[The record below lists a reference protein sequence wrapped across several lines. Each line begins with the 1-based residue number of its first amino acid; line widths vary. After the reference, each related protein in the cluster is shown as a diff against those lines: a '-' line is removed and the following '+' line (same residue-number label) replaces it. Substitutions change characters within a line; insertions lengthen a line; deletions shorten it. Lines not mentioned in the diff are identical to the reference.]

1 METGYTP
8 MEMAGKKMDPK
19 IKAEVS
25 DLMLMMENW
34 RKSYS
39 DWCTKGE
46 DNEWVYREFTEDI
59 QTWLQP
65 YAHALVDQHVMSRL
79 AGMAV
84 MGFAYDKLEELRL
97 EFK

>member
-8 MEMAGKKMDPK
+8 MEMAGEKMDPK

-34 RKSYS
+34 RKSYAS
-39 DWCTKGE
+39 WCTVGE
-46 DNEWVYREFTEDI
+46 DNEWVYREFCEDI
-59 QTWLQP
+59 QTFLGP
-65 YAHALVDQHVMSRL
+65 YADALVDQRVMSKL

-84 MGFAYDKLEELRL
+84 LGFAYDKLEELRN